1 MVEKKQNYGLK
12 GKLKLISG
20 KRIESPL
27 NQKTRPTSSKVRE
40 AIINILGNKL
50 EEASWLDLCS
60 GSGVMACEAMQKG
73 VKRILAIEK
82 QKETAKICKKNL
94 IDISKTLD
102 HPFHIDVKCND
113 LISFLRKGP
122 CNKKVEFFKDYPSS
136 EQKFDFVFL
145 DPPYDSGLYEIP
157 QELLLAK
164 QWIKKSSTLIC
175 ECSSKSLPRIHN
187 GWELNK
193 KKSYGNTSLLFLIP
207 NQALNCF
214 DDTDSMH

>member
-1 MVEKKQNYGLK
+1 MK

-20 KRIESPL
+20 KRIDSPST
-27 NQKTRPTSSKVRE
+27 QETRPTTSKVRE
-40 AIINILGNKL
+40 AIINMIGNHL

-60 GSGVMACEAMQKG
+60 GSGAMACEALQKG

-82 QKETAKICKKNL
+82 QRETAKICKKNL
-94 IDISKTLD
+94 IDVSRTMDNQI
-102 HPFHIDVKCND
+102 HIEVICKDM
-113 LISFLRKGP
+113 ISFLKNGP
-122 CNKKVEFFKDYPSS
+122 KITSTENSSNFK
-136 EQKFDFVFL
+136 QKFDFVFL
-145 DPPYDSGLYEIP
+145 DPPYDSKLYELS
-157 QELLLAK
+157 QEILLSN
-164 QWIKKSSTLIC
+164 QWIKKTSTLIC

-193 KKSYGNTSLLFLIP
+193 LKSYGNTSLLFLTP

>member
-1 MVEKKQNYGLK
+1 MK
-12 GKLKLISG
+12 GTLKLISG

-27 NQKTRPTSSKVRE
+27 NQKTRPTTSKVRE
-40 AIINILGNKL
+40 AMINILGNNL
-50 EEASWLDLCS
+50 EGASWLDLCS
-60 GSGVMACEAMQKG
+60 GSGVISCEALQKG

-82 QKETAKICKKNL
+82 QRETAKICKRNL
-94 IDISKTLD
+94 IDVSSTLD
-102 HPFHIDVKCND
+102 HPFHIEVICKEI
-113 LISFLRKGP
+113 ISFLKKGP
-122 CNKKVEFFKDYPSS
+122 KNKKIDFLKDFPSS

-145 DPPYDSGLYEIP
+145 DPPYDSELYEIS
-157 QELLLAK
+157 QELILSK

-187 GWELNK
+187 GWKLNK
-193 KKSYGNTSLLFLIP
+193 KKFYGNTSLLFLTP

>member
-1 MVEKKQNYGLK
+1 MK

-27 NQKTRPTSSKVRE
+27 NPKTRPTSSKVRE
-40 AIINILGNKL
+40 AIINIIGNKL

-60 GSGVMACEAMQKG
+60 GSGAMACEALQKG

-82 QKETAKICKKNL
+82 QRETAKTCKRNL
-94 IDISKTLD
+94 IEVSNTMD
-102 HPFHIDVKCND
+102 HSIHVEVICNE
-113 LISFLRKGP
+113 LISFLKKGP
-122 CNKKVEFFKDYPSS
+122 KNKTIGFPKDSLNPDI
-136 EQKFDFVFL
+136 KFDFVFL
-145 DPPYDSGLYEIP
+145 DPPYESGLYELS
-157 QELLLAK
+157 QELLLSK
-164 QWIKKSSTLIC
+164 QWIKKSTILIC
-175 ECSSKSLPRIHN
+175 ECSSKSMPRIHN

-193 KKSYGNTSLLFLIP
+193 EKFYGKTCILFLIP